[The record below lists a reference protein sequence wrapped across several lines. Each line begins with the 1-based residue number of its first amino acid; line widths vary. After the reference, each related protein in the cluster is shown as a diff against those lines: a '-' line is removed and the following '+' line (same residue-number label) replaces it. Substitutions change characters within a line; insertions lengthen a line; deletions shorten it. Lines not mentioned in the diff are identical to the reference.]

1 MKNTLVFRFLIIL
14 LAILGVETISAQEL
28 NCNVS
33 VASPQISGTDKE
45 VFNTLQTAIRE
56 FMNNKKWTNNV
67 YKVEERI
74 ECSIL
79 ITISDRPSTEQFK
92 GSIQIQARRP
102 VYGTSYS
109 TTMFNFIDKDL
120 DFTYLQS
127 QPFEWSENTHL
138 SNLTSTLAYYAYIIL
153 GIDYDSFSMN
163 GGSVYFDKALGI
175 VNAAQNAQEKGWKSF
190 ESQKNRYWLA
200 ENLTNSNYGPIH
212 DFIYKYHRLGL
223 DVMGDKTD
231 QGRTVIVQCVDNLLK
246 LKRSNPNIFFFQA
259 LFTSKSDE
267 LVNLFSGPNA
277 NTDKAAISKSLIEL
291 DPANA
296 GKYKKIT
303 ETK

>member
-1 MKNTLVFRFLIIL
+1 M
-14 LAILGVETISAQEL
+14 
-28 NCNVS
+28 
-33 VASPQISGTDKE
+33 DKQY
-45 VFNTLQTAIRE
+45 F
-56 FMNNKKWTNNV
+56 
-67 YKVEERI
+67 KVEERI

-79 ITISDRPSTEQFK
+79 VTISERPSTEQFK

-109 TTMFNFIDKDL
+109 TTMFNYIDKDL

-138 SNLTSTLAYYAYIIL
+138 NNLTSILAYYAYIIL
-153 GIDYDSFSMN
+153 GIDYDSYSMN

-190 ESQKNRYWLA
+190 ESQKNRYWLV
-200 ENLTNSNYGPIH
+200 ESLTNSNYGAFH
-212 DFIYKYHRLGL
+212 DFNYKYHRLGL
-223 DVMGDKTD
+223 DVMSDKTD
-231 QGRTVIVQCVDNLLK
+231 QGRNTIVQCIDNLLK
-246 LKRSNPNIFFFQA
+246 LKRTNPNVYFFQV

-267 LVNLFSGPNA
+267 LVNLFSGQNA
-277 NTDKAAISKSLIEL
+277 NIDKATIAKSLMEL

-296 GKYKKIT
+296 GKYKKIMGQ
-303 ETK
+303 

>member
-1 MKNTLVFRFLIIL
+1 MKNSLVFRFLIIL
-14 LAILGVETISAQEL
+14 LAILGVEAVSAQEL

-200 ENLTNSNYGPIH
+200 ENLTNSNYGSIH
-212 DFIYKYHRLGL
+212 DFIYK
-223 DVMGDKTD
+223 
-231 QGRTVIVQCVDNLLK
+231 
-246 LKRSNPNIFFFQA
+246 
-259 LFTSKSDE
+259 
-267 LVNLFSGPNA
+267 
-277 NTDKAAISKSLIEL
+277 
-291 DPANA
+291 
-296 GKYKKIT
+296 
-303 ETK
+303 

>member
-1 MKNTLVFRFLIIL
+1 MKRNIFVCFIVTVIAL
-14 LAILGVETISAQEL
+14 LPMSRLFAQEL

-33 VASPQISGTDKE
+33 VASPQISGSDKE

-56 FMNNKKWTNNV
+56 FVNNKKWTNNIF
-67 YKVEERI
+67 KVEERI

-79 ITISDRPSTEQFK
+79 VTISERPSTEQFK

-109 TTMFNFIDKDL
+109 TTMFNYIDKDL

-138 SNLTSTLAYYAYIIL
+138 NNLTSILAYYAYIIL
-153 GIDYDSFSMN
+153 GIDYDSYSMN

-190 ESQKNRYWLA
+190 ESQKNRYWLV
-200 ENLTNSNYGPIH
+200 ESLTNSNYGAFH
-212 DFIYKYHRLGL
+212 DFNYKYHRLGL
-223 DVMGDKTD
+223 DVMSDKTD
-231 QGRTVIVQCVDNLLK
+231 QGRNTIVQCIDNLLK
-246 LKRSNPNIFFFQA
+246 LKRTNPNVYFFQV

-267 LVNLFSGPNA
+267 LVNLFSGQNA
-277 NTDKAAISKSLIEL
+277 NIDKATIAKSLMEL

-296 GKYKKIT
+296 GKYKKIMGQ
-303 ETK
+303 